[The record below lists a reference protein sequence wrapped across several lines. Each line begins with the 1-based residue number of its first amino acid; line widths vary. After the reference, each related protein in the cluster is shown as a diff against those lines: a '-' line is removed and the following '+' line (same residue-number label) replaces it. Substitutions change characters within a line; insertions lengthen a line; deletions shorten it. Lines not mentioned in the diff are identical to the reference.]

1 MEASGGNATLP
12 APGYATTIPGCDG
25 PFSRPSVFGLFLTIS
40 FCLLTQP
47 QGTLFFPD
55 LRKSRGLG
63 VALIRLRPPYSLAEA
78 AVVIIYL
85 IRSPWYAWREGHR
98 PKLQVISTNKRYQ
111 TRLLL
116 NLRPF
121 TSKIR
126 MTAVALLSVRSK
138 KQATLLAT
146 LRAQTPSQEVELTT
160 IPPHTTRPGQ
170 ATAAD
175 TDPTSGTLPRRR
187 ITNLEDGITLG
198 ASEASRDE
206 TILATVDPDV
216 LPHGHGLV
224 DVVTFLSILD
234 ILAKLAFSIL
244 SWPIRLTAWP
254 LVVGWMALHAI
265 LIIFH
270 SGGEDGINT
279 LESAPLI
286 RELRMIEAE
295 LEGPTTVTGFF
306 EWITVINMSCGIY
319 LTYLLNKNYKPEKL
333 ISSYLGE
340 HWFPFFVMIL
350 LLIVEVLLMLFATT
364 PYIDWGGELAK
375 TIAVVI
381 ALVLCLGSWAIVWAA
396 SDWQAQAD
404 AWCTERLFGVG
415 CGLFSIYLSFFLSAF
430 ICEEETVFMTFLMAT
445 AFSVLLLTYN

>member
-1 MEASGGNATLP
+1 MRRSLLP
-12 APGYATTIPGCDG
+12 TKRLWPIPHSLLLFVD
-25 PFSRPSVFGLFLTIS
+25 PTSRHLVFPRPAEI
-40 FCLLTQP
+40 P
-47 QGTLFFPD
+47 
-55 LRKSRGLG
+55 RKSRGLG
-63 VALIRLRPPYSLAEA
+63 VALIRLYPPYSLAEA
-78 AVVIIYL
+78 AVIIIYL

-98 PKLQVISTNKRYQ
+98 PKLQVISTNKWYQ

-198 ASEASRDE
+198 TSEASRDE

-216 LPHGHGLV
+216 LPHGHVLV
-224 DVVTFLSILD
+224 DVVTFLSILA
-234 ILAKLAFSIL
+234 ILAKLAFSTL

-254 LVVGWMALHAI
+254 LVVGWMALHAV

-295 LEGPTTVTGFF
+295 LKGPTTVTGFF
-306 EWITVINMSCGIY
+306 CVDFGHQHVLWD
-319 LTYLLNKNYKPEKL
+319 
-333 ISSYLGE
+333 ISDLSPQQELQARE
-340 HWFPFFVMIL
+340 AH
-350 LLIVEVLLMLFATT
+350 LIVS
-364 PYIDWGGELAK
+364 WG
-375 TIAVVI
+375 
-381 ALVLCLGSWAIVWAA
+381 ALV
-396 SDWQAQAD
+396 
-404 AWCTERLFGVG
+404 
-415 CGLFSIYLSFFLSAF
+415 SFFCHDFIAHCGGTSYVVCDNSLYRLGWGAGKDYSRSHRFGALSW
-430 ICEEETVFMTFLMAT
+430 FMGNRVGRIRLASTGRCL
-445 AFSVLLLTYN
+445 VY